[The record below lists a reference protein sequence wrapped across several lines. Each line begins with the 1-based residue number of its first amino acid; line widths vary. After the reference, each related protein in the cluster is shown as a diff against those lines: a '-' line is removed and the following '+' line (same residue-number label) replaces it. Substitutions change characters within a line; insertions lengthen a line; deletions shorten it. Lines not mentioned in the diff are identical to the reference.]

1 VSSNTNYAAV
11 VSLNNKRYL
20 SFLVQANEG
29 QTRKCLS
36 AALSVV
42 LSTGKRG
49 SNAKGLIS
57 RKNAYYVHVQPFFV
71 HHIWLVLL

>member
-29 QTRKCLS
+29 QTRKCWS
-36 AALSVV
+36 AE
-42 LSTGKRG
+42 
-49 SNAKGLIS
+49 
-57 RKNAYYVHVQPFFV
+57 KNAYYVHVQPFFV

>member
-36 AALSVV
+36 AE
-42 LSTGKRG
+42 
-49 SNAKGLIS
+49 
-57 RKNAYYVHVQPFFV
+57 KNAYYVHVQPFFV